1 MHQVSSLWVVGAGA
15 DACKRYARWWR
26 WWERWW
32 ESRTTEAAL
41 SWNMS
46 AICQNPTPIKASAKA
61 WRNPKTQMQDSSYLL
76 WDTESET
83 AACNLLSNPLSFI
96 LSCETPWVHG
106 EGKAFV
112 HTHLAMLIYFK
123 IIIIQFTYV
132 EYKWYILFEISWTI
146 QKYIEKVKIM
156 KRINRTL
163 HENSQTQICVY
174 LVIPF
179 TSSSKTGP
187 MNLRW

>member
-1 MHQVSSLWVVGAGA
+1 MHQVSSLWAVGAGA
-15 DACKRYARWWR
+15 DACKCYARWW
-26 WWERWW
+26 RWW
-32 ESRTTEAAL
+32 ESRTTEAAF

-46 AICQNPTPIKASAKA
+46 AICQTPNSHKSLNQSLKKPKNTDAGLQLPALGHGVWNSSMQPAQQSSFFHLILWNSLGTR
-61 WRNPKTQMQDSSYLL
+61 WRQGVCS
-76 WDTESET
+76 
-83 AACNLLSNPLSFI
+83 
-96 LSCETPWVHG
+96 
-106 EGKAFV
+106 
-112 HTHLAMLIYFK
+112 HTLAMLIYFK
-123 IIIIQFTYV
+123 IIIIQLTYV